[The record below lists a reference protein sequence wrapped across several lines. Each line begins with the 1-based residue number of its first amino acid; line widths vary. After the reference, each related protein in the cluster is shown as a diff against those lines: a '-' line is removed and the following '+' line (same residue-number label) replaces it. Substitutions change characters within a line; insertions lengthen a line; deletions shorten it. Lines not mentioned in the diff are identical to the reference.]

1 MRLNRIV
8 RSVQIQ
14 KKLSVQ
20 QPFRNMEVAS
30 NIPPLKKFEPPMP
43 GTDACKAAKQGDLDS
58 LRTCGNLDAPD
69 EVSSKY
75 LLPFSWK
82 SKFKFKKN
90 YFHKENRET
99 LLNDQ

>member
-8 RSVQIQ
+8 SSLQIHRSLQIR
-14 KKLSVQ
+14 
-20 QPFRNMEVAS
+20 PFRNMEVTS

-58 LRTCGNLDAPD
+58 LRTCDNLDAPD
-69 EVSSKY
+69 EVSLKY

-82 SKFKFKKN
+82 S
-90 YFHKENRET
+90 EI
-99 LLNDQ
+99 QV